1 MARVL
6 VVDDEPETA
15 RMLSAAL
22 ELFGHTP
29 SMALSGQE
37 ALEIAEED
45 PPEAVLLD
53 LMMPVMDGFEVTRR
67 LRQLPGTAEAPIIV
81 ITASQDPQAERRAK
95 ANGANVFLRKPISI
109 GQLADILNQ
118 QLKR

>member
-1 MARVL
+1 MAKVL
-6 VVDDEPETA
+6 VIDDEPETV
-15 RMLSAAL
+15 RMLAAAL

-29 SMALSGQE
+29 STALSGKD
-37 ALEIAEED
+37 ALALAEHD

-67 LRQLPGTAEAPIIV
+67 LRELPETASVPIVV
-81 ITASQDPQAERRAK
+81 ITASQEMEAEDRAK
-95 ANGANVFLRKPISI
+95 ACGADVFLRKPISI